1 MTVTGSGNANG
12 RADVAVV
19 GGGPIGMSIAWR
31 CAQRGLRTALYDPAP
46 GSGASSVAAGMLAPV
61 AESHFGEAELT
72 RLLVDSAARWPAFA
86 AELTA
91 VTGQDIGYR
100 TDGTLVVTLTGD
112 DRREAERLWA
122 YQQSLDLP
130 ITLLRA
136 TALREREPALAP
148 RVRGGALM
156 PDDHQVD
163 PRRLVAALDTAL
175 DRAGVTVVP
184 QPVTDLSALDARVV
198 VVAAGCG
205 SAALT
210 GLPVRPVK
218 GQILR
223 LRAPA
228 GAVGFRHVIRGY
240 ADGRH
245 VYLVPRADGEVV
257 VGATVEERVDTTVTA
272 GAVLELLRAAAD
284 LLPEIAEYELV
295 EAQAAARPGTPDNA
309 PLLGW
314 HQQPD
319 VNSAGGTAGRE
330 VLVATGHHRHGI
342 VLAPVTADLIADLA
356 AGGDPDPALAP
367 FQPARFTAATSEI
380 AREEQPWS

>member
-1 MTVTGSGNANG
+1 MTGSAAS
-12 RADVAVV
+12 ADVAVV
-19 GGGPIGMSIAWR
+19 GGGPIGMGIAWR
-31 CAQRGLRTALYDPAP
+31 CAQRGLRTVLFDPAP

-100 TDGTLVVTLTGD
+100 TDGTLVVTLTDD

-122 YQQSLDLP
+122 YQRSLELP

-136 TALREREPALAP
+136 TALRDREPALAP

-175 DRAGVTVVP
+175 NRAGVTVVP
-184 QPVTDLSALDARVV
+184 KPVTELSTLDAEVV
-198 VVAAGCG
+198 VVAAGYG

-228 GAVGFRHVIRGY
+228 GSVGFKHVIRGY
-240 ADGRH
+240 ADSRH
-245 VYLVPRADGEVV
+245 VYLVSRADGEVV
-257 VGATVEERVDTTVTA
+257 VGATVEERGDTTVTA

-295 EAQAAARPGTPDNA
+295 EARAAARPGTPDNA

-314 HQQPD
+314 YQPRI
-319 VNSAGGTAGRE
+319 VGTSGGAGGRR

-342 VLAPVTADLIADLA
+342 VLTPVTADLIAGLA
-356 AGGDPDPALAP
+356 AGGAPDPALALFEP
-367 FQPARFTAATSEI
+367 GRFTTAMTPTAG
-380 AREEQPWS
+380 EEDPWS

>member
-1 MTVTGSGNANG
+1 MTRSAGG
-12 RADVAVV
+12 ADVAVV

-31 CAQRGLRTALYDPAP
+31 CSQRGLRTVLYDPAP

-61 AESHFGEAELT
+61 AESNFGETTLT
-72 RLLVDSAARWPAFA
+72 RLLVDSAARWPGFA

-91 VTGQDIGYR
+91 VTGHDIGYR
-100 TDGTLVVTLTGD
+100 TEGTLVVTLTAD

-136 TALREREPALAP
+136 TALRDREPALSP
-148 RVRGGALM
+148 RARGGALM

-184 QPVTDLSALDARVV
+184 QPVTDLSTLDARVV

-223 LRAPA
+223 LRAPG
-228 GAVGFRHVIRGY
+228 GAVGFQHVIRGY

-257 VGATVEERVDTTVTA
+257 VGATVEERGDATVTA

-284 LLPEIAEYELV
+284 LLPEIAEYELAQ
-295 EAQAAARPGTPDNA
+295 AQAAARPGTPDNA

-314 HQQPD
+314 HRIAADDPAD
-319 VNSAGGTAGRE
+319 DPTGGRQ

-342 VLAPVTADLIADLA
+342 VLTPSTAELIADLA
-356 AGGDPDPALAP
+356 GGAEPDSGLAGFRPD
-367 FQPARFTAATSEI
+367 RFTAPTAPTTGEGK
-380 AREEQPWS
+380 PWN